1 MANTVVGIFEYESDA
16 QQAQNYLLANG
27 FADGDV
33 DIKTASYKS
42 DAKEETVTDR
52 DQDFGDRV
60 GNFFRDLFDGDDD
73 ETTRYSEAGKRGTI
87 VTVHAATLEEAEA
100 AAAVLDDFGAI
111 DVNENNLGSTA
122 EGYSSYST
130 ASTGTVTGSEPV
142 ISSDSYIGSEPA
154 TSSGSYIDSEPVTAS
169 DSRIG
174 SDSLIGADDVT
185 ESDSVFNKNFV
196 AGDESASLPIIEEEL
211 TVGKQEIETGG
222 VRLRSRII
230 QRPVQES
237 IRLRQEQVTINRTP
251 VDRVATDSE
260 FDTFREGTIEMKE
273 YAEIPVVSKEAR
285 VVEEVSLNKTVEERD
300 EIISET
306 VRHTEV
312 DVEDLTDEERLRRS
326 GLDL

>member
-111 DVNENNLGSTA
+111 DVNENNLGST
-122 EGYSSYST
+122 
-130 ASTGTVTGSEPV
+130 
-142 ISSDSYIGSEPA
+142 SSDSYIGSEPV
-154 TSSGSYIDSEPVTAS
+154 TNSGSYIDSEPVTAS